1 MCLRSWKL
9 RTLSINNQFIKT
21 SSSFNRIP
29 DILADNMSRIKNP
42 TIRMVSKRPFGQ
54 DFLTIGQTNDS
65 RICIRP
71 DSQNSQNSMNME
83 PHPKA
88 KCTISIMKSND
99 SICFHTNLSHS
110 KCTRAHKTIAIYL
123 SNCTQ
128 STTVATTDEVLRP
141 TCSMSN
147 SVASARQS
155 SVLTKTQY
163 YSIKS
168 SSG

>member
-1 MCLRSWKL
+1 MSINICLRSWKL

-42 TIRMVSKRPFGQ
+42 TIRMVFKRPFGQ
-54 DFLTIGQTNDS
+54 DFLTIGKTNDS

-71 DSQNSQNSMNME
+71 DSQNSMNME
-83 PHPKA
+83 TSSKSH
-88 KCTISIMKSND
+88 CTISIMKSND

-128 STTVATTDEVLRP
+128 STTVATTDEALRP
-141 TCSMSN
+141 TQQHVQFSC
-147 SVASARQS
+147 QC
-155 SVLTKTQY
+155 KT
-163 YSIKS
+163 IFCIN
-168 SSG
+168 